1 MFGSNVTRESFVIVF
16 DAFITAAHAV
26 VTCHQSV
33 RQFLGDIAYKRF
45 RLYWSHR
52 LEFVENNFTVS

>member
-33 RQFLGDIAYKRF
+33 RQF
-45 RLYWSHR
+45 WSHR